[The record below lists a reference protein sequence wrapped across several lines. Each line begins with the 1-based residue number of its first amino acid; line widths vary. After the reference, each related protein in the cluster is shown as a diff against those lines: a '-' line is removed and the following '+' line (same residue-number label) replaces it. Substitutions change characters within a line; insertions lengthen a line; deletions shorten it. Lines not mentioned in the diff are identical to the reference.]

1 MNRGGEVG
9 WRRRRMEGEGE
20 GGGCRMDGDDDG
32 GGTGWKN
39 VWRRTMEE
47 EKEAGV
53 SGLRMRRIE
62 EVDRGAG

>member
-1 MNRGGEVG
+1 
-9 WRRRRMEGEGE
+9 MEGEGE

-39 VWRRTMEE
+39 VWRRTIEE